1 MGYDKIPRQKL
12 PISKKTK
19 KWGEECVEAFID
31 LSDAGSGYSK
41 RRDELKILYDY
52 YNGVIDEAD
61 YRYVLK
67 PYGKSRKNFPSEMR
81 NYPIIK
87 PIIDLLLGE
96 KSKRPLNYTV
106 TVQNSDTIS
115 KKEEAKKEVIFKNL
129 QMRFMQAAQLEGMQ
143 MGLSPEQIAQENPM
157 PQHIAEMF
165 EDSYV
170 DQRAILGQ
178 KALNYVMQE
187 QEVYD
192 KIQKAWFH
200 YLVSGEVYTHRGVR
214 NGEPFYEVLNPV
226 DVDYDLDPD
235 LEFVEDGDWALTRKY
250 AHASSVIDL
259 YYDSLS
265 EQQILELEEPR
276 HMETDV
282 SFLYAQSSNK
292 DVNAHRNRLLE
303 VVNVYWKSRKRIG
316 FVTYLDPMT
325 GSIEEKEVADGFRMP
340 KELKDIGAVLEWK
353 WVNEVWEGTRIDGR
367 IYININPIPNQRLS
381 IDNPSKCKL
390 PINGRRYSD
399 INASNISL
407 VKLGIPYQLNYN
419 IYKYRL
425 ELSIAKSKDIIAQ
438 FDINMIP
445 KKWDMDK
452 FMYYV
457 EGTGIAWVDYN
468 KEGIQL
474 NPQHQSVMDMS
485 IKTIQQY
492 ITLLESI
499 LVEWEKISGVSR
511 QRQGEIGAY
520 EGKAS
525 SQQAILQSSHITE
538 DLFRKFERMEQRDF
552 QALLDYS
559 KEAWLTGKKSMYVMP
574 DGTTDF
580 LDIDSMTHM
589 ETNYGIF
596 VSDAGKDA
604 EKLQNIKGLT
614 QAMMQN
620 GAKPGDIAEM
630 LDSDSFSQ
638 IKSNLKKAD
647 RMAAQLEQAQQQAQ
661 QEAQQQQVQMKQM
674 ELEAENIENEKD
686 RQKDIEIALINAES
700 KQQAATGT
708 ESLQLEKMMR
718 EFEIKEKELE
728 LKELELMEKSRGDQ
742 SKEEIEREKNQITR
756 ELNEMKRAS
765 DIENNEAKRES
776 EYIKRDTANRDIQA
790 KKDIAD
796 KQVEAKENDA
806 NKSD

>member
-12 PISKKTK
+12 PNSKKTK
-19 KWGEECVEAFID
+19 KWGEECVEAFVD
-31 LSDAGSGYSK
+31 LSGQGVGPHARKSD
-41 RRDELKILYDY
+41 LKILYDY
-52 YNGVIDEAD
+52 YNGVIEESD
-61 YRYVLK
+61 YDYVLK

-106 TVQNSDTIS
+106 TVQNADSIS
-115 KKEEAKKEVIFKNL
+115 QKEDAKRELIFKNL
-129 QMRFMQAAQLEGMQ
+129 QQHFMQAVQQQGVD
-143 MGLSPEQIAQENPM
+143 MGADPDQEIELPA
-157 PQHIAEMF
+157 HLATMF
-165 EDSYV
+165 DQTYV
-170 DQRAILGQ
+170 DTRAILGQ
-178 KALNYVMQE
+178 KSMNYILQE

-214 NGEPFYEVLNPV
+214 SSEPFYEVLNPL

-235 LEFVEDGDWALTRKY
+235 LEFVEDGDWALVRKY
-250 AHASSVIDL
+250 VHPSSVIDA
-259 YYDSLS
+259 YYETLT

-276 HMETDV
+276 HQENDI
-282 SFLYAQSSNK
+282 SFLYAHGAGKNE
-292 DVNAHRNRLLE
+292 NTHRNRLLE
-303 VVNVYWKSRKRIG
+303 VINVYWKSRKRIG
-316 FVTYLDPMT
+316 FLTYVDPET
-325 GSIEEKEVADGFRMP
+325 GVMEEKEVTDGFRMDP
-340 KELKDIGAVLEWK
+340 ELKAGGAKLEWL

-367 IYININPIPNQRLS
+367 FYVNVNPIPNQRLS
-381 IDNPSKCKL
+381 LDNPSKCKL

-399 INASNISL
+399 VNTSNISL

-492 ITLLESI
+492 ITLLDSI
-499 LVEWEKISGVSR
+499 LAEWEKLSGVSR

-538 DLFRKFERMEQRDF
+538 DLFRKFERLEQRDF

-559 KEAWLTGKKSMYVMP
+559 KEAWHTGKKTMYVMP

-580 LDIDSMTHM
+580 LDIDSLSHM
-589 ETNYGIF
+589 ESSYGIF
-596 VSDAGKDA
+596 VSNAGKDA
-604 EKLQNIKGLT
+604 EKLTNIKGLT

-620 GAKPGDIAEM
+620 GTKPSVIAGM
-630 LDSDSFSQ
+630 LDSDSFTE
-638 IKSNLKKAD
+638 IKKNLADAEKASEE
-647 RMAAQLEQAQQQAQ
+647 LEAAQQQAQ
-661 QEAQQQQVQMKQM
+661 QQQAEQQM
-674 ELEAENIENEKD
+674 EAAQLAQEAEMLEKEKD

-700 KQQAATGT
+700 KKDQEGH
-708 ESLQLEKMMR
+708 SLNLEKMMKDFEFKNR
-718 EFEIKEKELE
+718 ELD
-728 LKELELMEKSRGDQ
+728 LKEQELMEKSRGSQ
-742 SKEEIEREKNQITR
+742 
-756 ELNEMKRAS
+756 AS
-765 DIENNEAKRES
+765 EDSKREANQV
-776 EYIKRDTANRDIQA
+776 KREDILS
-790 KKDIAD
+790 KLDIARENA
-796 KQVEAKENDA
+796 KQRD
-806 NKSD
+806 

>member
-12 PISKKTK
+12 SASKKTK

-31 LSDAGSGYSK
+31 LSDSGSGYSHRK
-41 RRDELKILYDY
+41 DNLKILYDY

-61 YRYVLK
+61 YNYVLK
-67 PYGKSRKNFPSEMR
+67 PYGKNRKNFPSEMR

-106 TVQNSDTIS
+106 TVQNADSIS
-115 KKEEAKKEVIFKNL
+115 IKENAKSEIIFKNL
-129 QMRFMQAAQLEGMQ
+129 QQHFIQAVQAQGQ
-143 MGLSPEQIAQENPM
+143 DMGANPEQEIQLPE
-157 PQHIAEMF
+157 HIASMF

-170 DQRAILGQ
+170 DNRAILGQ
-178 KALNYVMQE
+178 QSLNYIFQE

-200 YLVSGEVYTHRGVR
+200 YLVSGEVYTHRGVK
-214 NGEPFYEVLNPV
+214 NSEPFYEVLNPL

-235 LEFVEDGDWALTRKY
+235 LEFVEDGDWALVRKY
-250 AHASSVIDL
+250 SHASTVIDT
-259 YYDSLS
+259 YYESLS
-265 EQQILELEEPR
+265 EQQVLELEEPR
-276 HMETDV
+276 HSESDI
-282 SFLYAQSSNK
+282 SFLYAGSAGK
-292 DVNAHRNRLLE
+292 DVNSFRNRLIE

-316 FVTYLDPMT
+316 FLTYLDPET
-325 GSIEEKEVADGFRMP
+325 GTMEEQEVPDGFRLPREM
-340 KELKDIGAVLEWK
+340 KEQGAQLDWS

-367 IYININPIPNQRLS
+367 FYININPIAHQRMSL
-381 IDNPSKCKL
+381 DNPSKCKL

-399 INASNISL
+399 VNAKNISL

-425 ELSIAKSKDIIAQ
+425 ELSIARSKDIIAQ

-457 EGTGIAWVDYN
+457 EGSGIAWVDYN

-492 ITLLESI
+492 VTLLESI

-520 EGKAS
+520 EGKAT

-538 DLFRKFERMEQRDF
+538 DLFRKFERVEQRDF

-559 KEAWLTGKKSMYVMP
+559 KEAWLTGKKGMYVMP
-574 DGTTDF
+574 DGATDF
-580 LDIDSMTHM
+580 LDIGSMQHM

-596 VSDAGKDA
+596 VSDSGKDQ
-604 EKLQNIKGLT
+604 EKLQNIRGLT
-614 QAMMQN
+614 QSMMQN
-620 GAKPGDIAEM
+620 GARPGDIAEM

-638 IKSNLKKAD
+638 IKKNLKKAD
-647 RMAAQLEQAQQQAQ
+647 RAQQQLEQAQ
-661 QEAQQQQVQMKQM
+661 QEAQQQQQQQQ
-674 ELEAENIENEKD
+674 LEAEQIKFEAEALEKEKD

-700 KQQAATGT
+700 KKDT
-708 ESLQLEKMMR
+708 EGHSLNLEKMIRDFEVKQR
-718 EFEIKEKELE
+718 ELDIKEKELMA
-728 LKELELMEKSRGDQ
+728 KIRGDD
-742 SKEEIEREKNQITR
+742 SNYDITR
-756 ELNEMKRAS
+756 EANQ
-765 DIENNEAKRES
+765 IKRE
-776 EYIKRDTANRDIQA
+776 ENKI
-790 KKDIAD
+790 KKDIA
-796 KQVEAKENDA
+796 KSKPDA
-806 NKSD
+806 NKRD

>member
-12 PISKKTK
+12 SITKKNK

-31 LSDAGSGYSK
+31 LSSSGSSHSK
-41 RRDELKILYDY
+41 QKDDLKILYDY

-61 YRYVLK
+61 YNYVLK

-106 TVQNSDTIS
+106 TVQNSDAITM
-115 KKEEAKKEVIFKNL
+115 KEQQKSEA
-129 QMRFMQAAQLEGMQ
+129 
-143 MGLSPEQIAQENPM
+143 IAQNLRQKFLQEVQAQGVDMGANMDEIPT
-157 PQHIAEMF
+157 PKHIADMF
-165 EDSYV
+165 EMNYIDN
-170 DQRAILGQ
+170 RAVLGQ
-178 KALNYVMQE
+178 QAMNYIFQE

-192 KIQKAWFH
+192 KVQKAWFH
-200 YLVSGEVYTHRGVR
+200 YLVTGEAYTHRGVR
-214 NGEPFYEVLNPV
+214 NSEPFYEILNPL

-235 LEFVEDGDWALTRKY
+235 LEFVEDGDWALVRKY
-250 AHASSVIDL
+250 VHASTVIDA
-259 YYDSLS
+259 YYDSLT

-276 HMETDV
+276 HSESDI
-282 SFLYAQSSNK
+282 SFLYANSANK
-292 DVNAHRNRLLE
+292 DTNAFRNRLVE
-303 VVNVYWKSRKRIG
+303 VVNVYWKSRKKIG
-316 FVTYLDPMT
+316 FLSYLDPET
-325 GSIEEKEVADGFRMP
+325 GDVEEVEVEDGFKMP
-340 KELKDIGAVLEWK
+340 PELKELGGNLEFK

-367 IYININPIPNQRLS
+367 FYVNINPILNQRMSLE
-381 IDNPSKCKL
+381 NPSKCKL

-399 INASNISL
+399 TNSKNISL

-425 ELSIAKSKDIIAQ
+425 ELAIARSKDIIAQ

-485 IKTIQQY
+485 IKTISQY
-492 ITLLESI
+492 ITLLDSI

-559 KEAWLTGKKSMYVMP
+559 KEAWITGKRGMFVLP

-580 LDIDSMTHM
+580 LDINSIQHM
-589 ETNYGIF
+589 ESNYGIF
-596 VSDAGKDA
+596 VSDAGKDQ

-630 LDSDSFSQ
+630 LDSDSFTQ
-638 IKSNLKKAD
+638 IKKNLKIADKAN
-647 RMAAQLEQAQQQAQ
+647 AELEQAQ
-661 QEAQQQQVQMKQM
+661 QEAQQQMQQQQLEAQQMQ
-674 ELEAENIENEKD
+674 LEAENIEREKD
-686 RQKDIEIALINAES
+686 RQKDIEIALISAES
-700 KQQAATGT
+700 KDQTASN
-708 ESLQLEKMMR
+708 SLNLEKMIQD
-718 EFEIKEKELE
+718 FEIKKQELS
-728 LKELELMEKSRGDQ
+728 LKEQELQLKMQGDMD
-742 SKEEIEREKNQITR
+742 SN
-756 ELNEMKRAS
+756 AV
-765 DIENNEAKRES
+765 KRED
-776 EYIKRDTANRDIQA
+776 IKS
-790 KKDIAD
+790 KKEI
-796 KQVEAKENDA
+796 A
-806 NKSD
+806 NKNANKQR

>member
-12 PISKKTK
+12 SITKKNK
-19 KWGEECVEAFID
+19 KWGEECVEAFIN
-31 LSDAGSGYSK
+31 LSNSGTSHSHK
-41 RRDELKILYDY
+41 KDELKILYDY

-61 YRYVLK
+61 YNYVLK
-67 PYGKSRKNFPSEMR
+67 PYGKARKNFPSEMR

-106 TVQNSDTIS
+106 TVQNSDSIS
-115 KKEEAKKEVIFKNL
+115 VKENAKAELIFKNL
-129 QMRFMQAAQLEGMQ
+129 QQHFMQAVQEQGQDMGQDPNQEVQL
-143 MGLSPEQIAQENPM
+143 PD
-157 PQHIAEMF
+157 HIASMF
-165 EDSYV
+165 DSTYV
-170 DQRAILGQ
+170 DQRAVLGQ
-178 KALNYVMQE
+178 QALNYIMQE

-192 KIQKAWFH
+192 KVQKAWFH
-200 YLVSGEVYTHRGVR
+200 YLVTGECYTQRGVR
-214 NGEPFYEVLNPV
+214 NREPFYEVLNPL

-235 LEFVEDGDWALTRKY
+235 LEFVEDGDWALVRKY
-250 AHASSVIDL
+250 VHASSVVDA

-276 HMETDV
+276 HSETDI
-282 SFLYAQSSNK
+282 SFLYANSGNR
-292 DVNAHRNRLLE
+292 DVNAFRNRLIE
-303 VVNVYWKSRKRIG
+303 VINVYWKSRKRIG
-316 FVTYLDPMT
+316 FLTYEDPET
-325 GSIEEKEVADGFRMP
+325 GMAEVQEVEDGFRMP
-340 KELKDIGAVLEWK
+340 AEMREAGAKLDWR

-367 IYININPIPNQRLS
+367 FYININPIANQRIS

-399 INASNISL
+399 INSQNISL
-407 VKLGIPYQLNYN
+407 VRLGVPYQLNYN

-425 ELSIAKSKDIIAQ
+425 ELAIARSKDIIAQ

-474 NPQHQSVMDMS
+474 NPQHQSVLDMS
-485 IKTIQQY
+485 IKTINQY

-574 DGTTDF
+574 DGTSDF
-580 LDIDSMTHM
+580 LDIDSLEHL

-596 VSDAGKDA
+596 VSDAGKDQ

-614 QAMMQN
+614 QAMIQN
-620 GAKPGDIAEM
+620 GAKPGDLAEM
-630 LDSDSFSQ
+630 LDSDSFQQ
-638 IKSNLKKAD
+638 IKKNLKAADKA
-647 RMAAQLEQAQQQAQ
+647 QQELEQAQQQAQ
-661 QEAQQQQVQMKQM
+661 QEMQQQQLEAAQMQQ
-674 ELEAENIENEKD
+674 EAENIEKEKD

-700 KQQAATGT
+700 KKDAEA
-708 ESLQLEKMMR
+708 SDLNLQKMMQDF
-718 EFEIKEKELE
+718 EFKQRDLDLKEQELE
-728 LKELELMEKSRGDQ
+728 EKRRGNMAT
-742 SKEEIEREKNQITR
+742 ENITR
-756 ELNEMKRAS
+756 DTNQV
-765 DIENNEAKRES
+765 KREDS
-776 EYIKRDTANRDIQA
+776 KI
-790 KKDIAD
+790 KKDIA
-796 KQVEAKENDA
+796 KKNA
-806 NKSD
+806 NKRS

>member
-12 PISKKTK
+12 SINKKNK
-19 KWGEECVEAFID
+19 QWGEQCVEAFID
-31 LSDAGSGYSK
+31 LSNSGATHSNQK
-41 RRDELKILYDY
+41 NDLKILYDY
-52 YNGVIDEAD
+52 YNGVIDEGD
-61 YRYVLK
+61 YNYVLK

-106 TVQNSDTIS
+106 TVQNSDAIS
-115 KKEEAKKEVIFKNL
+115 RKEEEKVAAIADNL
-129 QMRFMQAAQLEGMQ
+129 QKRFMQAVQQKGVD
-143 MGLSPEQIAQENPM
+143 MGVDPEQEIPLPE
-157 PQHIAEMF
+157 HISDMF
-165 EDSYV
+165 ESNYV
-170 DQRAILGQ
+170 DTRAELGQ
-178 KALNYVMQE
+178 KTLNYVFQE

-200 YLVSGEVYTHRGVR
+200 YLVTGEAYTQRGVR
-214 NGEPFYEVLNPV
+214 NGEPYYAILNPL

-235 LEFVEDGDWALTRKY
+235 LEFVEDGDWALVRKY
-250 AHASSVIDL
+250 VHASTVIDA

-265 EQQILELEEPR
+265 EQQVLELEEPR
-276 HMETDV
+276 HSEGDI
-282 SFLYAQSSNK
+282 SFLHANSSNT
-292 DVNAHRNRLLE
+292 DANAFRNRLIE

-316 FVTYLDPMT
+316 FLTYMDPET
-325 GSIEEKEVADGFRMP
+325 QSIEEVEVEDGFKMP
-340 KELKDIGAVLEWK
+340 PELKEQGAKLEWK
-353 WVNEVWEGTRIDGR
+353 WVNEVWEGTRVDGR
-367 IYININPIPNQRLS
+367 FYLNINPILNQRMSL
-381 IDNPSKCKL
+381 DNPSKCKL

-399 INASNISL
+399 TNSTNISL

-425 ELSIAKSKDIIAQ
+425 ELAIARSKDIIAQ

-474 NPQHQSVMDMS
+474 NPQHQTVMDMS
-485 IKTIQQY
+485 IKTIGQY
-492 ITLLESI
+492 IQLLDSI
-499 LVEWEKISGVSR
+499 LIEWEKISGVSR

-559 KEAWLTGKKSMYVMP
+559 KEAWLTGKKGMFVMP

-580 LDIDSMTHM
+580 LDVDSMEHM
-589 ETNYGIF
+589 ESNYGIF
-596 VSDAGKDA
+596 VSDAGKDQ
-604 EKLQNIKGLT
+604 EKLENIKGLT

-630 LDSDSFSQ
+630 LDSDSFTE
-638 IKSNLKKAD
+638 IKKNLKKAD
-647 RMAAQLEQAQQQAQ
+647 RANAELEQAQ
-661 QEAQQQQVQMKQM
+661 QEAQQQMQEQQM
-674 ELEAENIENEKD
+674 EVEALKQDTENIEREKD

-700 KQQAATGT
+700 KDNTDGNT
-708 ESLQLEKMMR
+708 LNLEKMIQ
-718 EFEIKEKELE
+718 EFELKKQELSLKEQELE
-728 LKELELMEKSRGDQ
+728 LKTQNDQ
-742 SKEEIEREKNQITR
+742 DSNQI
-756 ELNEMKRAS
+756 
-765 DIENNEAKRES
+765 KRED
-776 EYIKRDTANRDIQA
+776 IKSKQ
-790 KKDIAD
+790 DIA
-796 KQVEAKENDA
+796 KANA
-806 NKSD
+806 NKPR

>member
-12 PISKKTK
+12 PLRQKTK
-19 KWGEECVEAFID
+19 KWREQCVEAFID
-31 LSDAGSGYSK
+31 LSNSGIGHANRK
-41 RRDELKILYDY
+41 DDIKILYDY

-61 YRYVLK
+61 YNYVLK

-106 TVQNSDTIS
+106 TVQNADSIS
-115 KKEEAKKEVIFKNL
+115 AKEQAKTQAIFQNL
-129 QMRFMQAAQLEGMQ
+129 QQHFLQSVQNQGMD
-143 MGLSPEQIAQENPM
+143 MGADPEQEIQL

-165 EDSYV
+165 ESSYV
-170 DQRAILGQ
+170 DNRAVLGQ
-178 KALNYVMQE
+178 QALNYIMQD

-192 KIQKAWFH
+192 KIQKSWFH

-214 NGEPFYEVLNPV
+214 NGEPFYDVLNPI

-235 LEFVEDGDWALTRKY
+235 LEFVEDGDWALVRKY
-250 AHASSVIDL
+250 VHPSTVIDH
-259 YYDSLS
+259 YYESLT
-265 EQQILELEEPR
+265 EQQVLELEEPR
-276 HMETDV
+276 HHENDIG
-282 SFLYAQSSNK
+282 FLYANNAKK
-292 DVNAHRNRLLE
+292 DANSYRNRLVE
-303 VVNVYWKSRKRIG
+303 VTNVYWKSRKRIG
-316 FVTYLDPMT
+316 FLSYMDQDT
-325 GSIEEKEVADGFRMP
+325 GAIEEVEVDESFRMP
-340 KELKDIGAVLEWK
+340 QEMKLAGAKLQWL

-367 IYININPIPNQRLS
+367 FYINMNAIANQRISL
-381 IDNPSKCKL
+381 DNPSKCKL

-399 INASNISL
+399 VNSANISL

-425 ELSIAKSKDIIAQ
+425 ELAIARSKDIIAQ

-474 NPQHQSVMDMS
+474 NPQHQSVLDMS
-485 IKTIQQY
+485 IKTINQY
-492 ITLLESI
+492 VTLLESI

-525 SQQAILQSSHITE
+525 SQQAIVQSSHITE
-538 DLFRKFERMEQRDF
+538 DLFRKFERLEQRDF

-559 KEAWLTGKKSMYVMP
+559 KEAWHTGKKTMYILP

-580 LDIDSMTHM
+580 LDINSIDHM
-589 ETNYGIF
+589 ESNYGIF
-596 VSDAGKDA
+596 VSDAGKDQ
-604 EKLQNIKGLT
+604 EKLTNIKGLT

-620 GAKPGDIAEM
+620 GAKPSVIAGM

-638 IKSNLKKAD
+638 IKKNLKSAEKAQ
-647 RMAAQLEQAQQQAQ
+647 AELEAAQQQAQ
-661 QEAQQQQVQMKQM
+661 QEQSQQQ
-674 ELEAENIENEKD
+674 LEAAQMQQEAEGLEREKD

-700 KQQAATGT
+700 KKDQEGH
-708 ESLQLEKMMR
+708 SLNLEKMVRDFELKNR
-718 EFEIKEKELE
+718 ELDIKEQDL
-728 LKELELMEKSRGDQ
+728 S
-742 SKEEIEREKNQITR
+742 ERARSSQNQEDINR
-756 ELNEMKRAS
+756 EANQV
-765 DIENNEAKRES
+765 KREDS
-776 EYIKRDTANRDIQA
+776 IIKADTARQN
-790 KKDIAD
+790 
-796 KQVEAKENDA
+796 A
-806 NKSD
+806 NKRN

>member
-12 PISKKTK
+12 SINKKTK
-19 KWGEECVEAFID
+19 KWGEECVEAFIS
-31 LSDAGSGYSK
+31 LSNTGSGHSK
-41 RRDELKILYDY
+41 HKDELKMLYDY

-61 YRYVLK
+61 YKYVLK

-106 TVQNSDTIS
+106 TVQNSDAITI
-115 KKEEAKKEVIFKNL
+115 KKQKKSDALAQNLRQKFLQEV
-129 QMRFMQAAQLEGMQ
+129 QALGIDIGANMDEI
-143 MGLSPEQIAQENPM
+143 PTPK
-157 PQHIAEMF
+157 HIADMF
-165 EDSYV
+165 EMNYIDN
-170 DQRAILGQ
+170 RAILGQ
-178 KALNYVMQE
+178 QAMNFIMQH

-192 KIQKAWFH
+192 KVQKAWFH
-200 YLVSGEVYTHRGVR
+200 YLVTGEAYTHRGVR
-214 NGEPFYEVLNPV
+214 NGDPFYEILNPL

-235 LEFVEDGDWALTRKY
+235 LEFVEDGDWALVRKY
-250 AHASSVIDL
+250 VHASSVIDA
-259 YYDSLS
+259 YYESLTD
-265 EQQILELEEPR
+265 QQVLELEEPR
-276 HMETDV
+276 HSETDI
-282 SFLYAQSSNK
+282 SFLYANSRNK
-292 DVNAHRNRLLE
+292 NENSYRNRLIE
-303 VVNVYWKSRKRIG
+303 VINVYWKSRKRIG
-316 FVTYLDPMT
+316 FLTYMDPET
-325 GSIEEKEVADGFRMP
+325 GALEEIEVEDGFRMP
-340 KELKDIGAVLEWK
+340 AELKEAGAKVDYT

-367 IYININPIPNQRLS
+367 FYVNINPIRHQRISL
-381 IDNPSKCKL
+381 DNPSKCKL

-399 INASNISL
+399 TNAKNISL

-425 ELSIAKSKDIIAQ
+425 ELAIARSKDIIAQ

-474 NPQHQSVMDMS
+474 NPQHQSVLDMS
-485 IKTIQQY
+485 IKTISQY
-492 ITLLESI
+492 IQLLESI
-499 LVEWEKISGVSR
+499 LIEWEKISGVSR

-559 KEAWLTGKKSMYVMP
+559 KEAWLGGKTAMYVMP
-574 DGTTDF
+574 DGTTDY
-580 LDIDSMTHM
+580 LDIDSMQHM
-589 ETNYGIF
+589 ESNYGIF
-596 VSDAGKDA
+596 VSDAGKDQ

-630 LDSDSFSQ
+630 LDSDSFTQ
-638 IKSNLKKAD
+638 IKENLKKAD
-647 RMAAQLEQAQQQAQ
+647 RAQEQLEQAQ
-661 QEAQQQQVQMKQM
+661 QEAQQQMQQQQLQSQQMMQ
-674 ELEAENIENEKD
+674 EAEAIEKEKD
-686 RQKDIEIALINAES
+686 RQKDIELALIGAEA
-700 KQQAATGT
+700 KKDVEGNN
-708 ESLQLEKMMR
+708 LNLERMVR
-718 EFEIKEKELE
+718 EFEIKERELDLREKELN
-728 LKELELMEKSRGDQ
+728 EKMRG
-742 SKEEIEREKNQITR
+742 SEASESIAR
-756 ELNEMKRAS
+756 ELNQV
-765 DIENNEAKRES
+765 KREDS
-776 EYIKRDTANRDIQA
+776 QIK
-790 KKDIAD
+790 
-796 KQVEAKENDA
+796 KEIA
-806 NKSD
+806 NKNANKRN

>member
-31 LSDAGSGYSK
+31 LSDSGSGYSARK
-41 RRDELKILYDY
+41 DNLKILYDY

-67 PYGKSRKNFPSEMR
+67 PYGKTRKNFPSEMR

-106 TVQNSDTIS
+106 TVQNADSIS
-115 KKEEAKKEVIFKNL
+115 IKENAKSELIFKNL
-129 QMRFMQAAQLEGMQ
+129 QQHFIQAVQAQGQ
-143 MGLSPEQIAQENPM
+143 DMGADPEQEVQLPE
-157 PQHIAEMF
+157 HIAAMF
-165 EDSYV
+165 EDTYV
-170 DQRAILGQ
+170 DNRAILGQ
-178 KALNYVMQE
+178 QSLNYIFQE

-192 KIQKAWFH
+192 KIQKGWFH
-200 YLVSGEVYTHRGVR
+200 YLVSGECYTHRGVR
-214 NGEPFYEVLNPV
+214 NSEPFYEILNPL

-235 LEFVEDGDWALTRKY
+235 LEFVEDGDWALVRKY
-250 AHASSVIDL
+250 SHASTVIDI

-265 EQQILELEEPR
+265 EQQVLELEEPR
-276 HMETDV
+276 HSESDI
-282 SFLYAQSSNK
+282 SFLYANSQSK
-292 DVNAHRNRLLE
+292 DANSFRNRLIE
-303 VVNVYWKSRKRIG
+303 VVNVYWKSRSRIG
-316 FVTYLDPMT
+316 FLTYLDPNT
-325 GSIEEKEVADGFRMP
+325 GTVEEQEVQDGFRMP
-340 KELKDIGAVLEWK
+340 AELKDLGARLDWR
-353 WVNEVWEGTRIDGR
+353 WINEVWEGTRIDGR
-367 IYININPIPNQRLS
+367 FYVNVNPISHQRLS
-381 IDNPSKCKL
+381 LDNPSKCKL

-399 INASNISL
+399 TNSTNISL

-425 ELSIAKSKDIIAQ
+425 ELAIARSKDIIAQ

-474 NPQHQSVMDMS
+474 NPQHQSVLDMS

-559 KEAWLTGKKSMYVMP
+559 KEAWLTGKKGMYVMP

-580 LDIDSMTHM
+580 LNIESMSHM

-596 VSDAGKDA
+596 VSDAGKDQ
-604 EKLQNIKGLT
+604 EKLTNIRGLT

-638 IKSNLKKAD
+638 IKKNLKAAD
-647 RMAAQLEQAQQQAQ
+647 RAQEQLERAQ
-661 QEAQQQQVQMKQM
+661 QEAQQQAEQQK
-674 ELEAENIENEKD
+674 LEAEQIKFEAEALENEKD

-700 KQQAATGT
+700 KKDT
-708 ESLQLEKMMR
+708 EGHSLNLEKMIRDFEVKQR
-718 EFEIKEKELE
+718 ELDLKEKELMAKVRGE
-728 LKELELMEKSRGDQ
+728 ESDNDISRE
-742 SKEEIEREKNQITR
+742 SNQI
-756 ELNEMKRAS
+756 
-765 DIENNEAKRES
+765 KRE
-776 EYIKRDTANRDIQA
+776 ENKVKKEIA
-790 KKDIAD
+790 KSKP
-796 KQVEAKENDA
+796 DA
-806 NKSD
+806 NKRS

>member
-12 PISKKTK
+12 SINKKNK

-31 LSDAGSGYSK
+31 LSNSGQTHSK
-41 RRDELKILYDY
+41 QKNDLKILYDY
-52 YNGVIDEAD
+52 YNGVIDEGD
-61 YRYVLK
+61 YNYVLK
-67 PYGKSRKNFPSEMR
+67 PYGKARKNFPSEMR

-106 TVQNSDTIS
+106 TVQNADALSM
-115 KKEEAKKEVIFKNL
+115 KEMEKSEA
-129 QMRFMQAAQLEGMQ
+129 
-143 MGLSPEQIAQENPM
+143 IAQNLRQSFLQEVQAQGVDIGANMEEIPT
-157 PQHIAEMF
+157 PQHIADMF
-165 EDSYV
+165 EGSYV
-170 DQRAILGQ
+170 DNRAILGQ
-178 KALNYVMQE
+178 KTLNYVMQE

-200 YLVSGEVYTHRGVR
+200 YLVTGEAYTQRGVR
-214 NGEPFYEVLNPV
+214 NGEPYYSILNPL

-235 LEFVEDGDWALTRKY
+235 LEFVEDGDWALVRKY
-250 AHASSVIDL
+250 VHASTVIDA

-265 EQQILELEEPR
+265 EQQILELEEPK
-276 HMETDV
+276 HSEGDI
-282 SFLYAQSSNK
+282 SFLYANAANK
-292 DVNAHRNRLLE
+292 DTNAFRNRLIE
-303 VVNVYWKSRKRIG
+303 VINVYWKSRKRIG
-316 FVTYLDPMT
+316 FLTYMDPET
-325 GSIEEKEVADGFRMP
+325 GGIEEQEVDDGFRMP
-340 KELKDIGAVLEWK
+340 VEMKEQGAKLEWK
-353 WVNEVWEGTRIDGR
+353 WVNEVWEGTRIDGS
-367 IYININPIPNQRLS
+367 IYININPILNQRMS

-399 INASNISL
+399 TNSKNISL

-425 ELSIAKSKDIIAQ
+425 ELAIARSKDIIAQ

-485 IKTIQQY
+485 IKTISQY
-492 ITLLESI
+492 ITLLDSI
-499 LVEWEKISGVSR
+499 LMEWEKISGVSR

-559 KEAWLTGKKSMYVMP
+559 KEAWLTGKRGMFVLP

-580 LDIDSMTHM
+580 LDVNSIQHM
-589 ETNYGIF
+589 ESNYGIF
-596 VSDAGKDA
+596 VSDAGKDQ

-630 LDSDSFSQ
+630 LDSDSFTE
-638 IKSNLKKAD
+638 IKKNLKLADKANEE
-647 RMAAQLEQAQQQAQ
+647 LEQAQQQSQQEQQQAQ
-661 QEAQQQQVQMKQM
+661 LEAQQMQ
-674 ELEAENIENEKD
+674 LEADNLEREKD
-686 RQKDIEIALINAES
+686 RQKDIEIALIGAES
-700 KQQAATGT
+700 KDQTDAN
-708 ESLQLEKMMR
+708 SLNLEKMIQD
-718 EFEIKEKELE
+718 FELKKRELE
-728 LKELELMEKSRGDQ
+728 LKEQELELKMRGDME
-742 SKEEIEREKNQITR
+742 SNVLKRE
-756 ELNEMKRAS
+756 
-765 DIENNEAKRES
+765 DIESKKEIAKQ
-776 EYIKRDTANRDIQA
+776 N
-790 KKDIAD
+790 
-796 KQVEAKENDA
+796 A
-806 NKSD
+806 NKPR

>member
-12 PISKKTK
+12 SITK
-19 KWGEECVEAFID
+19 KNKEWGENCVEAFISLSNSGSSHSGKKDD
-31 LSDAGSGYSK
+31 LK
-41 RRDELKILYDY
+41 MLYDY

-61 YRYVLK
+61 YKYVLK

-106 TVQNSDTIS
+106 TVQNADSIS
-115 KKEEAKKEVIFKNL
+115 TKENAKSELIFRNL
-129 QMRFMQAAQLEGMQ
+129 QQHFMQSVQQQGQ
-143 MGLSPEQIAQENPM
+143 DVGVDPEQEIQLPEHLAS
-157 PQHIAEMF
+157 MF
-165 EDSYV
+165 DDSYV
-170 DQRAILGQ
+170 DNRALLGQ
-178 KALNYVMQE
+178 KSMNYILQE

-200 YLVSGEVYTHRGVR
+200 YLVTGECYTQRGVR
-214 NGEPFYEVLNPV
+214 NSEPYYSVLNPL

-235 LEFVEDGDWALTRKY
+235 LEFVEDGDWALVRKY
-250 AHASSVIDL
+250 VHASSVIDA
-259 YYDSLS
+259 YYESLT
-265 EQQILELEEPR
+265 EQQVLELEEPQ
-276 HMETDV
+276 HSESDV
-282 SFLYAQSSNK
+282 SFLYANSQNR
-292 DVNAHRNRLLE
+292 DENAFRNRLIE
-303 VVNVYWKSRKRIG
+303 VINVYWKSRKRIG
-316 FVTYLDPMT
+316 FLNYIDPET
-325 GSIEEKEVADGFRMP
+325 GTMEEQEVEDGFKLP
-340 KELKDIGAVLEWK
+340 KEMKEQGAKLTWK

-367 IYININPIPNQRLS
+367 FYINVNPIANQRLS
-381 IDNPSKCKL
+381 LDNLSTCKL

-399 INASNISL
+399 TNSSNISL

-425 ELSIAKSKDIIAQ
+425 ELAIARSKDIIAQ

-474 NPQHQSVMDMS
+474 NPQHQSVLDMS
-485 IKTIQQY
+485 IKTIGQY
-492 ITLLESI
+492 IQLLESI

-559 KEAWLTGKKSMYVMP
+559 KEAWLGGKKGMYVMP

-580 LDIDSMTHM
+580 LDIDSMSHM
-589 ETNYGIF
+589 ESNYGIF
-596 VSDAGKDA
+596 VSDAGKDQ
-604 EKLQNIKGLT
+604 EKLQNIKGIS

-620 GAKPGDIAEM
+620 GAKPGDIADM
-630 LDSDSFSQ
+630 LDSDSFTQ

-647 RMAAQLEQAQQQAQ
+647 KAQAELEQAQQQAQ
-661 QEAQQQQVQMKQM
+661 QQMQEQQ
-674 ELEAENIENEKD
+674 LEAAQMAQEAEGLEREKD
-686 RQKDIEIALINAES
+686 RQKDIEIALISAES
-700 KQQAATGT
+700 KKDT
-708 ESLQLEKMMR
+708 EGNNLNLEKMIR
-718 EFEIKEKELE
+718 DFEIKERELE
-728 LKELELMEKSRGDQ
+728 LKE
-742 SKEEIEREKNQITR
+742 R
-756 ELNEMKRAS
+756 ELSEKVRGGESNESIARES
-765 DIENNEAKRES
+765 NQVKREDS
-776 EYIKRDTANRDIQA
+776 QIK
-790 KKDIAD
+790 KEIAD
-796 KQVEAKENDA
+796 KNA
-806 NKSD
+806 NKRN

>member
-12 PISKKTK
+12 SITKKNK
-19 KWGEECVEAFID
+19 KWGEECVEAFIN
-31 LSDAGSGYSK
+31 LSNSGTSHSHK
-41 RRDELKILYDY
+41 KDELKILYDY

-61 YRYVLK
+61 YNYVLK
-67 PYGKSRKNFPSEMR
+67 PYGKARKNFPSEMR

-106 TVQNSDTIS
+106 TVQNSDSIS
-115 KKEEAKKEVIFKNL
+115 VKENAKAELIFKNL
-129 QMRFMQAAQLEGMQ
+129 QQHFMQAVQEQGQDMGQDPNQEVQL
-143 MGLSPEQIAQENPM
+143 PD
-157 PQHIAEMF
+157 HIASMF
-165 EDSYV
+165 DSTYV
-170 DQRAILGQ
+170 DQRAVLGQ
-178 KALNYVMQE
+178 QALNYIMQE

-192 KIQKAWFH
+192 KVQKAWFH
-200 YLVSGEVYTHRGVR
+200 YLVTGECYTQRGVR
-214 NGEPFYEVLNPV
+214 NREPFYEVLNPL

-235 LEFVEDGDWALTRKY
+235 LEFVEDGDWALVRKY
-250 AHASSVIDL
+250 VHASSVVDA

-276 HMETDV
+276 HSETDI
-282 SFLYAQSSNK
+282 SFLYANSGNR
-292 DVNAHRNRLLE
+292 DVNAFRNRLIE
-303 VVNVYWKSRKRIG
+303 VINVYWKSRKRIG
-316 FVTYLDPMT
+316 FLTYEDPET
-325 GSIEEKEVADGFRMP
+325 GMAEVQEVEDGFRMP
-340 KELKDIGAVLEWK
+340 AEMREAGAKLDWR

-367 IYININPIPNQRLS
+367 FYININPIANQRIS

-399 INASNISL
+399 INSQNISL
-407 VKLGIPYQLNYN
+407 VRLGVPYQLNYN

-425 ELSIAKSKDIIAQ
+425 ELAIARSKDIIAQ

-474 NPQHQSVMDMS
+474 NPQHQSVLDMS

-559 KEAWLTGKKSMYVMP
+559 KEAWLGGKKSMYVMP

-580 LDIDSMTHM
+580 LDIDSMQHM
-589 ETNYGIF
+589 ESNYGIF
-596 VSDAGKDA
+596 VSDAGKDQ

-614 QAMMQN
+614 QAMIQN
-620 GAKPGDIAEM
+620 GAKPGDLAEM
-630 LDSDSFSQ
+630 LDSDSFQQ
-638 IKSNLKKAD
+638 IKKNLKAADKA
-647 RMAAQLEQAQQQAQ
+647 QQELEQAQQQAQ
-661 QEAQQQQVQMKQM
+661 QEMQQQQLEAAQMQQ
-674 ELEAENIENEKD
+674 EAENIEKEKD

-700 KQQAATGT
+700 KKDAEA
-708 ESLQLEKMMR
+708 SDLNLQKMMQDF
-718 EFEIKEKELE
+718 EFKQRDLDLKEQELE
-728 LKELELMEKSRGDQ
+728 EKRRGNMAT
-742 SKEEIEREKNQITR
+742 ENITR
-756 ELNEMKRAS
+756 DTNQV
-765 DIENNEAKRES
+765 KREDS
-776 EYIKRDTANRDIQA
+776 KI
-790 KKDIAD
+790 KKDIA
-796 KQVEAKENDA
+796 KKNA
-806 NKSD
+806 NKRS

>member
-12 PISKKTK
+12 PLRQKTK
-19 KWGEECVEAFID
+19 DWREKCVEAFID
-31 LSDAGSGYSK
+31 LSNSGIGHSNRK
-41 RRDELKILYDY
+41 DDIKILYDY

-61 YRYVLK
+61 YNYVLK

-106 TVQNSDTIS
+106 TVQNADSVSI
-115 KKEEAKKEVIFKNL
+115 KEQAKTDAIYKNL
-129 QMRFMQAAQLEGMQ
+129 QLHFLQSVQNQ
-143 MGLSPEQIAQENPM
+143 GLDVGADPEQEIELPK
-157 PQHIAEMF
+157 HIADMF
-165 EDSYV
+165 EMSYV
-170 DQRAILGQ
+170 DNRAVLGQ
-178 KALNYVMQE
+178 QALSYIMQD

-200 YLVSGEVYTHRGVR
+200 YLVAGEVYTHRGVR
-214 NGEPFYEVLNPV
+214 NGEPFYEVLNPI

-235 LEFVEDGDWALTRKY
+235 LEFVEDGDWALVRKY
-250 AHASSVIDL
+250 VHPSTVIDH
-259 YYDSLS
+259 YYDSLT
-265 EQQILELEEPR
+265 EQQVMELEEPR
-276 HMETDV
+276 HHENDIG
-282 SFLYAQSSNK
+282 FLYANNSGK
-292 DVNAHRNRLLE
+292 DANAYRNRLVE
-303 VVNVYWKSRKRIG
+303 VTNVYWKSRKKIG
-316 FVTYLDPMT
+316 FLSYMDMDT
-325 GSIEEKEVADGFRMP
+325 GAIEEVEVDESFRMP
-340 KELKDIGAVLEWK
+340 RELKDSGAKLQWL

-367 IYININPIPNQRLS
+367 FYVNMNPIANQRISL
-381 IDNPSKCKL
+381 DNPSTCKL

-399 INASNISL
+399 VNSANISL

-425 ELSIAKSKDIIAQ
+425 ELAIARSKDIIAQ

-474 NPQHQSVMDMS
+474 NPQHQSVLDMS

-538 DLFRKFERMEQRDF
+538 DLFRKFERLEQRDF

-559 KEAWLTGKKSMYVMP
+559 KEAWHTGKKTMYVMP

-580 LDIDSMTHM
+580 LDINSLEHM
-589 ETNYGIF
+589 ESNYGIY
-596 VSDAGKDA
+596 VSDAGKDQ
-604 EKLQNIKGLT
+604 EKLTNLKSLT

-620 GAKPGDIAEM
+620 GAKPSVIAEM
-630 LDSDSFSQ
+630 LDSDSFTQ
-638 IKSNLKKAD
+638 IKKNLKSAEKA
-647 RMAAQLEQAQQQAQ
+647 QEELEAAQQQAQ
-661 QEAQQQQVQMKQM
+661 QEQAQQQMEAAQMQQ
-674 ELEAENIENEKD
+674 EAEGLEREKD

-700 KQQAATGT
+700 KKDQEGY
-708 ESLQLEKMMR
+708 SLNLEKMIKD
-718 EFEIKEKELE
+718 FEIKNRELDIKEQ
-728 LKELELMEKSRGDQ
+728 ELMERSRSSQ
-742 SKEEIEREKNQITR
+742 SQEDINREANQV
-756 ELNEMKRAS
+756 
-765 DIENNEAKRES
+765 KREDS
-776 EYIKRDTANRDIQA
+776 VLKADTARQNANKRD
-790 KKDIAD
+790 
-796 KQVEAKENDA
+796 
-806 NKSD
+806 